1 MHAAQVPSDDADRS
15 GSRRCDSDMVT
26 CMVLLLYT
34 CWVRRHCRSMQQ
46 LRSIWPQMAR
56 SCSRSWSL
64 LRCASAE
71 EGTQLWAS
79 TQDCG
84 CAPSMLRCMPETQA
98 E

>member
-34 CWVRRHCRSMQQ
+34 YWVRRHCRSMQQ

-71 EGTQLWAS
+71 EGTQLLGQHTGLWLC
-79 TQDCG
+79 TFH
-84 CAPSMLRCMPETQA
+84 APLHA
-98 E
+98 